1 MLVENPNEK
10 FIMAYSDN
18 PDGLLHKYGTDSVEV
33 SQYIID
39 TEKKIQSMCDKLPND
54 SLKGYTQENIIE
66 FKEFK
71 KNLKS
76 NI

>member
-1 MLVENPNEK
+1 MNL
-10 FIMAYSDN
+10 
-18 PDGLLHKYGTDSVEV
+18 
-33 SQYIID
+33 
-39 TEKKIQSMCDKLPND
+39 KKAFDKICDKLPND

>member
-1 MLVENPNEK
+1 MNLEQINE
-10 FIMAYSDN
+10 F
-18 PDGLLHKYGTDSVEV
+18 TDSQGFVGIYHFLNRE
-33 SQYIID
+33 D
-39 TEKKIQSMCDKLPND
+39 FDKICDKLPND